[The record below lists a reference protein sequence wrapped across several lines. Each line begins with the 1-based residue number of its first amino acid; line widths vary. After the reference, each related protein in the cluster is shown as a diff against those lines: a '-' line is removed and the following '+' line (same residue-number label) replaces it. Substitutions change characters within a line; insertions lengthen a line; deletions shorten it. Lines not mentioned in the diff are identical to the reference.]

1 MRSLSGMIR
10 RQLGCLMRYSGVSA
24 AVLALD
30 QVVLFICFGVA
41 NWSTTQA
48 NLFAFAL
55 LTGPSFYANRRWVW
69 GDSSPGSRLM
79 AQVLPFWILGIVGL
93 VLSTWATGEVAA
105 QTAEMADRRI
115 QALVVNLASVAA
127 YGLVWGVK
135 FVVLTAVVFNPART
149 ERGA

>member
-1 MRSLSGMIR
+1 MRSGSAMLR
-10 RQLGCLMRYSGVSA
+10 RQFGCLMRYSGVSI

-41 NWSTTQA
+41 HWSTTQA

-69 GDSSPGSRLM
+69 GDSTPGTRLM
-79 AQVLPFWILGIVGL
+79 AQVLPFWVLGIVGL
-93 VLSTWATGEVAA
+93 LLSTWATGEVAA
-105 QTAEMADRRI
+105 RTGGMTDRYL
-115 QALVVNLASVAA
+115 QALFVNVASVAA

-135 FVVLTAVVFNPART
+135 FVLLTAVVFNPART
-149 ERGA
+149 QPKV